1 MTVRL
6 SLSNAL
12 EAFFRKRRGEFTIN
26 CHQPSSHGLECVR
39 KTYPMV
45 SALGLASHPTFHSG
59 SQTCVLEL
67 GGPQAFFQRL
77 LLQQIIPGEIPG
89 TNTISLSYF
98 IKSSSLA
105 RTYAD
110 SRSLSV
116 MVQSFANEANKTLF
130 LS

>member
-12 EAFFRKRRGEFTIN
+12 EAFFCKRCGEFTID
-26 CHQPSSHGLECVR
+26 CHQLSSHRLECVQ

-45 SALGLASHPTFHSG
+45 SALGLASHPTFYSG

-67 GGPQAFFQRL
+67 GGPQAFLQR

-98 IKSSSLA
+98 IKSLSLA
-105 RTYAD
+105 RTYAN